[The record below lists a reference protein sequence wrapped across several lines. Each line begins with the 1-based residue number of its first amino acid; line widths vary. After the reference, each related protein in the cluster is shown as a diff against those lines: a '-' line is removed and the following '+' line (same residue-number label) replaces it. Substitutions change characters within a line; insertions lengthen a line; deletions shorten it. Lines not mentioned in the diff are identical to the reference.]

1 MTTRKLR
8 TGRVALAVLAIGLA
22 QAATAAATERIT
34 ATIAV
39 PPGTPGSATTVP
51 LSAYIY
57 DYSTDDEF
65 RKLSELLASKGSK
78 ALREALFDLEKGWL
92 RLGDSLGY
100 PIALAR
106 SETKDG
112 SRHILLVA
120 DRPIQFFEIWNDTR
134 SLDYPFSV
142 IELNVKSD
150 GTGDGQLVPA
160 AKVRLSNGKV
170 QVESYTFQPSKLLGV
185 RVR

>member
-1 MTTRKLR
+1 MTTSKLR
-8 TGRVALAVLAIGLA
+8 TGLIVLAIGLA
-22 QAATAAATERIT
+22 QASMAAAAERIT

-57 DYSTDDEF
+57 DYSTNDEL
-65 RKLSELLASKGSK
+65 RKLSDLMASKGSR

-100 PIALAR
+100 PIAIAK
-106 SETKDG
+106 SETAEG
-112 SRHILLVA
+112 SRHILLIA
-120 DRPIQFFEIWNDTR
+120 DRPIQFFEVWNDSR

-142 IELNVKSD
+142 IELHLKSD

-160 AKVRLSNGKV
+160 AKVRLAGGKV
-170 QVESYTFQPSKLLGV
+170 QVESYAFQPSRLLGV